1 MPHQAAGFRID
12 PPVSVPSVPRQRP
25 AATATAEPLDEPPE
39 ECATLHG
46 FKAGPKSGCTTP
58 YAHSSMLSLPSE
70 TAPAAVNACTTV
82 ASVSGTRRAW
92 MREALVVRTPAVAM
106 RSL

>member
-1 MPHQAAGFRID
+1 MPHHAAGIRIE
-12 PPVSVPSVPRQRP
+12 PPVSDPSAPRHRP

-39 ECATLHG
+39 ECARLHG
-46 FKAGPKSGCTTP
+46 FSAGPKSGCTTP
-58 YAHSSMLSLPSE
+58 YAHSSMLSLPSD
-70 TAPAAVNACTTV
+70 TAPPVVSACTTV
-82 ASVSGTRRAW
+82 ASCSGMRCAW